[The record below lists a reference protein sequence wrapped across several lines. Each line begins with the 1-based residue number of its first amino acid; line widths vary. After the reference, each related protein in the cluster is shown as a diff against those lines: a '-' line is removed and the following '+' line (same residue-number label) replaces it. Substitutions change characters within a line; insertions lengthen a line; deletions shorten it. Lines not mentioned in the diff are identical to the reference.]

1 MADPNSEGEETT
13 TPPPNEE
20 ERQTKT
26 VDDEVK
32 PKEPEPEPKQEPDV
46 SARLDSIEKELA
58 TLKAMMDTLGYDDLA
73 TSGNDGDGYADGDND
88 ETQDSIENLFD

>member
-13 TPPPNEE
+13 TPPPTEE
-20 ERQTKT
+20 EQQTET

-32 PKEPEPEPKQEPDV
+32 PKEPEPEPEPSEPDV

-58 TLKAMMDTLGYDDLA
+58 ALKAMLDTLGYNDPAPSD
-73 TSGNDGDGYADGDND
+73 NDGDSDNGS
-88 ETQDSIENLFD
+88 ESIEDLFD

>member
-13 TPPPNEE
+13 TPPPTEE
-20 ERQTKT
+20 EQQTET

-58 TLKAMMDTLGYDDLA
+58 ALKAMLDTLGY
-73 TSGNDGDGYADGDND
+73 NDPAPSDNDGDND
-88 ETQDSIENLFD
+88 ETQESIEDLFD

>member
-1 MADPNSEGEETT
+1 MADTNTEGEETT
-13 TPPPNEE
+13 TPPPTEE
-20 ERQTKT
+20 EQQTET

-58 TLKAMMDTLGYDDLA
+58 ALKAILDTLGYNDLA
-73 TSGNDGDGYADGDND
+73 PSDNDGDND
-88 ETQDSIENLFD
+88 ETQESIEDLFD

>member
-13 TPPPNEE
+13 TPPPTEE
-20 ERQTKT
+20 EQQTET

-32 PKEPEPEPKQEPDV
+32 PKEEPEPEPNQEPDV

-58 TLKAMMDTLGYDDLA
+58 TLKAMMDTLGYTEPAPSDND
-73 TSGNDGDGYADGDND
+73 NDGD
-88 ETQDSIENLFD
+88 ETQESIEDLFD